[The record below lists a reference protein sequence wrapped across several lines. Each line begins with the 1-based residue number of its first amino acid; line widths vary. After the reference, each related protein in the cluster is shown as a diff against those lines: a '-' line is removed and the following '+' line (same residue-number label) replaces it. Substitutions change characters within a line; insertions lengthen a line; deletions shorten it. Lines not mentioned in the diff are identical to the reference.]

1 MLYIY
6 YNFIYIDAPE
16 NMSMKICYKLTMN
29 ILPENHAR
37 AEVAVETFDVVLN
50 LFQLV
55 LELGE
60 NVFPHVTFC
69 FKFLPRQFAKI
80 LLCLCDF
87 NDGIDLIFHLH
98 VRVFPSENHGHISV
112 KLRSLL
118 FWLMMNISM
127 ALLSCLSLGA
137 GPRMWINPNLF
148 GISSSCG
155 YSE

>member
-1 MLYIY
+1 
-6 YNFIYIDAPE
+6 
-16 NMSMKICYKLTMN
+16 MN

-37 AEVAVETFDVVLN
+37 AEIAVETFDVVLN

-98 VRVFPSENHGHISV
+98 VRVFPSENHGLIFGQHG
-112 KLRSLL
+112 
-118 FWLMMNISM
+118 
-127 ALLSCLSLGA
+127 LSLREGPEPPLLAHDEHLHGA
-137 GPRMWINPNLF
+137 PLLPLLGSWAADVDQSKPVRHLVLVWIL
-148 GISSSCG
+148 
-155 YSE
+155 